1 MSAGEIDNLLLR
13 QRAIASIPS
22 KFETVLH
29 EGGKEKDAFWSRTHR
44 FKYQDDEM
52 PGPGTYA
59 LKLAPGNVPAIF
71 WHGVRCSLLRT
82 AERFAPSYSKKGY
95 TGISSIEMMLFSL
108 LF

>member
-1 MSAGEIDNLLLR
+1 MTAGEIDNLLLR

-59 LKLAPGNVPAIF
+59 LKMAPGKTPLMI
-71 WHGVRCSLLRT
+71 
-82 AERFAPSYSKKGY
+82 
-95 TGISSIEMMLFSL
+95 
-108 LF
+108 